1 MLVIRTVHGT
11 EIRPHWIRSD
21 SITEVDAGSG
31 KERPT
36 PPHPYLH
43 QGVHRCAACW
53 QERIH
58 PLAHRHR
65 AVHGRPV
72 RSAGVDV
79 SEPDREAGHAPLELR
94 ILKRMSTLMTS

>member
-11 EIRPHWIRSD
+11 EIRIPLDQVD

-43 QGVHRCAACW
+43 REGVHRCAACW

-58 PLAHRHR
+58 PSHTDT
-65 AVHGRPV
+65 AVDG
-72 RSAGVDV
+72 
-79 SEPDREAGHAPLELR
+79 
-94 ILKRMSTLMTS
+94 